1 MKAVVLS
8 RFKPQDAL
16 EKLIEDFPEVSFVVS
31 EKADEIKESL
41 KDAEIF
47 ITIRCTPE
55 NINISPKL
63 KWIQALSAGVD
74 TYPLEKI
81 KNRGIILTNVRGI
94 HSVNIAEY
102 VICAMIMQARSLP
115 NYMKDQQMKK
125 WDRTYPQ
132 GEIYGATIGILGLGA
147 IGVEIARK
155 ASFMGMKVIGVKRSP
170 GKVPGVDKVY
180 GQEEMEEVFRESD
193 YVVNLLPYTPGTEKI
208 ISKKYFDL
216 MKNSASFI
224 NVGRGKTVNEKDLAE
239 VLAQGKI
246 KGLVGDVFYE
256 EPLPEVS
263 PLWELNNVFITPH
276 IAGSSEK
283 YLERAAEIIRHNLRV
298 YLNNEGAMLNLID
311 LDAGY

>member
-147 IGVEIARK
+147 IGAEIARK

-193 YVVNLLPYTPGTEKI
+193 YVVNLLPYTPGTDKI
-208 ISKKYFDL
+208 ISKKYFNL

-256 EPLPEVS
+256 EPLPEGS
-263 PLWELNNVFITPH
+263 PLWGLNNVFITPH

-298 YLNNEGAMLNLID
+298 YLNNKGAMLNLID